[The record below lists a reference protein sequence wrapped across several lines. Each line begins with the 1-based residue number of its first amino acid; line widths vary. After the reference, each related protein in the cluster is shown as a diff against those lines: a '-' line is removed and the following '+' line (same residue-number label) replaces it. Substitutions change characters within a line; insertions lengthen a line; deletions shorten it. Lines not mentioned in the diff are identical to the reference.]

1 MPFCIF
7 VVNIFTMFCPKCGSN
22 QGEGRKFC
30 TSCGTNLLLIA
41 QALSGRLPQTFPPS
55 PPVPLVPMRDRQRE
69 LTKGLYFAIIG
80 GGIMVGRL
88 ITFMLT
94 GFRDGPFGFWGFIG
108 FVLLAIGAA
117 KIISYRAHTP
127 APAAIPPS
135 SPLDSDFQQTT
146 PQVVFP
152 AQAIPPQP
160 VFSAT
165 SGDGYETPR
174 TSELEPV
181 ELPRPSVTEA
191 ETQTLPSK
199 AQPPE
204 FQE

>member
-1 MPFCIF
+1 
-7 VVNIFTMFCPKCGSN
+7 MFCPKCGSN

-30 TSCGTNLLLIA
+30 TSCGTNLLVVA
-41 QALSGRLPQTFPPS
+41 QAISGRLPQTFSPS
-55 PPVPLVPMRDRQRE
+55 PNLPSSPRVPLRDRQRE
-69 LTKGLYFAIIG
+69 LTKGLYLAIIG
-80 GGIMVGRL
+80 GGIMMGRL
-88 ITFMLT
+88 ITFILT

-108 FVLLAIGAA
+108 FILLAVGLA
-117 KIISYRAHTP
+117 KIISYRAQAP
-127 APAAIPPS
+127 VPAAIPP
-135 SPLDSDFQQTT
+135 SPLDSDFQRTT
-146 PQVVFP
+146 PQSNFP
-152 AQAIPPQP
+152 ATPPQP
-160 VFSAT
+160 VFSAN

-181 ELPRPSVTEA
+181 DLPRPSVTEA